1 MMTQDLVFL
10 NQAWVG
16 LWIVKAVR
24 KSKLEKRR
32 KSGG

>member
-1 MMTQDLVFL
+1 MMTQDLFFL
-10 NQAWVG
+10 NQEKVG